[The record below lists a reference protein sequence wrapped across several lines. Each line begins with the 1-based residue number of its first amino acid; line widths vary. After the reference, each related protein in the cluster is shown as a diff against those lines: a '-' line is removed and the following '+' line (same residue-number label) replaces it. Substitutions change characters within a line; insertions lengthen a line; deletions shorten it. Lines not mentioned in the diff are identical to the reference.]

1 MKHLLNQIFVTL
13 GVIFFILIIIGTY
26 FFITDPY
33 NLKPLMFGS
42 DGVFNTQNANS
53 DGTDTSGTSAG
64 GGFSLS
70 EPQKQALVSL
80 GIDPARVPA
89 SVTAGQEQCFVGAL
103 GEARVEEIRNGAVP
117 NPIEFAKTKGCI

>member
-1 MKHLLNQIFVTL
+1 MKHLINQIFVTL
-13 GVIFFILIIIGTY
+13 GVIFLILIFIAMY

-33 NLKPLMFGS
+33 NLKPLIFES

-53 DGTDTSGTSAG
+53 DSADINGTSAG
-64 GGFSLS
+64 GGFSLA
-70 EPQKQALVSL
+70 EPQKKALVSL

-89 SVTAGQEQCFVGAL
+89 SITAGQEQCFVGAL

-117 NPIEFAKTKGCI
+117 NAIEFAKAKGCI